1 MNTQGITQIVEQL
14 SKLPGFGPRSARR
27 VLLHLIKKRDSL
39 FTPLVKSLQD
49 ALTHLRSCH
58 ICGNLDGHDPC
69 EICTDLGRDH
79 AIICVV
85 QEISDLWAI
94 ERTAVYQGVY
104 HVLGGVLSPLDG
116 IGPEELSIPQLLE
129 RVTKSHIQEVFLA
142 TNATSEGQATAH
154 YISECLKDKVTVT
167 KLALGIPMGG
177 ELDYLDETTLSN
189 AIEARKAA

>member
-1 MNTQGITQIVEQL
+1 MKTQAITQVIEQL
-14 SKLPGFGPRSARR
+14 SNLPGFGPRSARR
-27 VLLHLIKKRDSL
+27 VLLHLIKKRDSV
-39 FTPLVKSLQD
+39 FAPLVKSLQD

-69 EICTDLGRDH
+69 EICTSLGRDKN
-79 AIICVV
+79 IICVV
-85 QEISDLWAI
+85 QEISDLWAV

-129 RVTKSHIQEVFLA
+129 RVNAGDIKEVFLA

-154 YISECLKDKVTVT
+154 YIGECLKGKVAITR
-167 KLALGIPMGG
+167 LAFGIPMGG
-177 ELDYLDETTLSN
+177 ELDYLDETTLSS

>member
-1 MNTQGITQIVEQL
+1 MKTQAITQVIEQL
-14 SKLPGFGPRSARR
+14 SNLPGFGPRSARR
-27 VLLHLIKKRDSL
+27 VLLHLIKKRDSV
-39 FTPLVKSLQD
+39 FAPLVKSLED
-49 ALTHLRSCH
+49 ALTHLRSCQ

-69 EICTDLGRDH
+69 EICTNVARDKN
-79 AIICVV
+79 IICVV

-94 ERTAVYQGVY
+94 ERTGVYQGTY

-116 IGPEELSIPQLLE
+116 IGPEELSIPGLLE
-129 RVTKSHIQEVFLA
+129 RIGTGEIREVFLA

-154 YISECLKDKVTVT
+154 YIGECLKDKVTVT
-167 KLALGIPMGG
+167 RLALGIPMGG

>member
-1 MNTQGITQIVEQL
+1 MKTQAITQVIEQL
-14 SKLPGFGPRSARR
+14 SNLPGFGPRSARR
-27 VLLHLIKKRDSL
+27 VLLHLIKKRDSV
-39 FTPLVKSLQD
+39 FAPLVKSLQD

-69 EICTDLGRDH
+69 EICTSLGRDKN
-79 AIICVV
+79 IICVV
-85 QEISDLWAI
+85 QEISDLWAV

-129 RVTKSHIQEVFLA
+129 RVNAGDIKEVFLA

-154 YISECLKDKVTVT
+154 YIGECLKGKVAITR
-167 KLALGIPMGG
+167 LALGIPMGG
-177 ELDYLDETTLSN
+177 ELDYLDETTLSS